1 MNSYKNIF
9 DDVIRILNMFSKRD
23 ETVCNKLIMPH

>member
-9 DDVIRILNMFSKRD
+9 DDAIRICSMFTESG
-23 ETVCNKLIMPH
+23 